1 MCNLYVISNVVK
13 RASSVCNRNQT
24 HEVEKLMKRSLKIMN
39 LTYFHPKRRGI
50 VENKTSSPVNIKC
63 VATSGIL

>member
-1 MCNLYVISNVVK
+1 MRNVYVIFNVVK

-39 LTYFHPKRRGI
+39 LTYFHPKRGV
-50 VENKTSSPVNIKC
+50 VENKNNSPVNIKF
-63 VATSGIL
+63 VATSDIL

>member
-1 MCNLYVISNVVK
+1 MFNVYVIFYVVK

-39 LTYFHPKRRGI
+39 LTYFHPKGRGI
-50 VENKTSSPVNIKC
+50 VENKNNSPVNIKF
-63 VATSGIL
+63 VATSDIL